1 MHGIE
6 VLASGTAGW
15 PKVGQMLNNAH
26 YRALKS
32 VLGIE
37 GASLGTGG
45 YTRLRIA
52 LGLDLRL
59 ASKVAL
65 RIFSARAR
73 LLSLPCTTMVSDTLA
88 GAGRVSGSIWL
99 DDSLTLERVFD
110 IPVDFPWLIQ
120 QLDSSLPPKSQ
131 VRSWIHNILFSKIV
145 QHDATWLREH
155 ESHCF
160 SWLSDAQLEKKM
172 LTILATAH
180 WSKRD
185 WLYVRAW
192 YLARLSGQPP
202 FAIFSTHA
210 ELVFHLRIRLFDL
223 GISLSG
229 ILACS

>member
-1 MHGIE
+1 MHGSE
-6 VLASGTAGW
+6 VLASAAAGW
-15 PKVGQMLNNAH
+15 PKIRQMLNNAH

-45 YTRLRIA
+45 YTRLLIA

-73 LLSLPCTTMVSDTLA
+73 LFSLPCTTLVSDTLA
-88 GAGRVSGSIWL
+88 GAGRVSGATWL
-99 DDSLTLERVFD
+99 DDSLALEHVFG
-110 IPVDFPWLIQ
+110 IPEDFPYFIQ

-131 VRSWIHNILFSKIV
+131 VRSWIHNIVFPSVL
-145 QHDATWLREH
+145 QHDATWLRDH
-155 ESHCF
+155 EAHCF
-160 SWLSDAQLEKKM
+160 SWLRDAQLEKKM
-172 LTILATAH
+172 LTVLATAH
-180 WSKRD
+180 WSKRG

-202 FAIFSTHA
+202 FAIFGFAATP
-210 ELVFHLRIRLFDL
+210 
-223 GISLSG
+223 SLWN
-229 ILACS
+229 I